1 MRTKKINPGKPCFET
16 RISVQV
22 GDINYGNHVGNERY
36 LLFAQ
41 ETRIRFLQTIGCSEV
56 KFGPYGLV
64 LTEAHVEY
72 FHELFYGEEMLIRL
86 SVGEPSRASFD
97 CFYEI
102 IVERPSGPVTAAVIK
117 TAMVCFDYQE
127 RKVRSI
133 PESLKLVLAD
143 LSKG

>member
-16 RISVQV
+16 RMSVQV

-56 KFGPYGLV
+56 KFGPHGLV

-102 IVERPSGPVTAAVIK
+102 IVERPSGPVNAAVIK

>member
-1 MRTKKINPGKPCFET
+1 MRTKKITPGKPCFET
-16 RISVQV
+16 RMSVQV

-64 LTEAHVEY
+64 LTEAHAEY

-86 SVGEPSRASFD
+86 SLGEPSRASFD

-102 IVERPSGPVTAAVIK
+102 FVERPTGLITAAVIK

-133 PESLKLVLAD
+133 PEPLKTILTDCA
-143 LSKG
+143 KG